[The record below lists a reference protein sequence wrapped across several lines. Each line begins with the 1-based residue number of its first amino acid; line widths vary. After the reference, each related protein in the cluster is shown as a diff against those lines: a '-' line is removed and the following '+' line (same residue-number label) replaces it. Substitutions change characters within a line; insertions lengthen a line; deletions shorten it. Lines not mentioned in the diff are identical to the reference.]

1 MAPAVECRKCKRRVS
16 SDRSSSPN
24 SDRHSPLRRTS
35 FRRERSPAPQKSSP
49 ELGHWLRINWAQSPV
64 KANVSDRARSA
75 KHMRQLKASASRSL
89 SAQTNRSKWAQ
100 AERSLDREHGGKL
113 GREDHDKG
121 RHKRHMEVKDFSRD
135 RKSLREKNDG
145 VSLKS
150 SRRDHSNSPKGWI
163 LRSRYSSQP
172 LTRASKVGHGVT
184 CLVIS
189 APCSL
194 FLLAISYVFTLL
206 SHYMH

>member
-16 SDRSSSPN
+16 SDRSSSPI

-49 ELGHWLRINWAQSPV
+49 RTRSLTRINWAQSPV

-89 SAQTNRSKWAQ
+89 SAQTKRLKRAQ

-145 VSLKS
+145 VSSKS
-150 SRRDHSNSPKGWI
+150 SSRDHSNSP
-163 LRSRYSSQP
+163 RDSSLP